1 MRALALVAALLV
13 LEGQR
18 GRGAE
23 GQATAPA
30 VPASAEQLIVVTT
43 PGWDSIT
50 GTLTMY
56 ERAPSGA
63 WQRRGNAWA
72 IVVGRTGLAWGRGI
86 IPVQAMAGPVKHE
99 GDGRAPAG
107 IFGLGTAFGYAPP
120 DSARWLHLPYVQA
133 TTALECVDDP
143 GSRWYNQVLLRSSA
157 RPSPDW
163 NSSEIMRLS
172 SNEYLWGVVVEHNTA
187 PAVPGDGS
195 CIFLHVWGGPTEPT
209 VGCTAMAEPNLLDL
223 MHWLD
228 PKRNPVLVQLPA
240 EEYHRLRKQWQL
252 P

>member
-1 MRALALVAALLV
+1 MRSLALAAALLV
-13 LEGQR
+13 IEGQG

-23 GQATAPA
+23 GQATPLALP
-30 VPASAEQLIVVTT
+30 PSSEQLIVVTT
-43 PGWDSIT
+43 KGWDSIP

-56 ERAPSGA
+56 ERSPGGTWKQHGA
-63 WQRRGNAWA
+63 SWA

-86 IPVQAMAGPVKHE
+86 LPVKGFAGPVKHE

-107 IFGLGTAFGYAPP
+107 AFSLGTAFGYAPP

-133 TTALECVDDP
+133 TAALECVDDAK
-143 GSRWYNQVLLRSSA
+143 SRWYNQVLLRSSA
-157 RPSPDW
+157 QPAPDW
-163 NSSEIMRLS
+163 NSSEIMRLA
-172 SNEYLWGVVVEHNTA
+172 SNAYLWGVVVEHNSG
-187 PAVPGDGS
+187 PPIPGDGS
-195 CIFLHVWGGPTEPT
+195 CIFLHIWGGPREPT

-228 PKRNPVLVQLPA
+228 PRRKPVLVQLPA
-240 EEYHRLRKQWQL
+240 GEYHRLREKWSL